1 MNFERK
7 CSVMGRKMKFGCLV
21 KKGVAEVRERDLPEV
36 GPYDV
41 LLHMKVCN
49 ICTTDYGQWLGLR
62 EHQGYPMAGGHEA
75 AGIVEQ
81 VGEKVT
87 DLKVGDMV
95 ATGYEGC
102 GHCPACRELPNIPH
116 SHNHSRSESSSDHLK
131 SHPDKKHNS

>member
-7 CSVMGRKMKFGCLV
+7 CSVMGRKNEVWVFG

-81 VGEKVT
+81 VGEKSN
-87 DLKVGDMV
+87 
-95 ATGYEGC
+95 
-102 GHCPACRELPNIPH
+102 R
-116 SHNHSRSESSSDHLK
+116 SQSRRYGS
-131 SHPDKKHNS
+131 NWI

>member
-81 VGEKVT
+81 V
-87 DLKVGDMV
+87 
-95 ATGYEGC
+95 
-102 GHCPACRELPNIPH
+102 
-116 SHNHSRSESSSDHLK
+116 
-131 SHPDKKHNS
+131 

>member
-75 AGIVEQ
+75 AGIS
-81 VGEKVT
+81 T
-87 DLKVGDMV
+87 
-95 ATGYEGC
+95 
-102 GHCPACRELPNIPH
+102 HCLLAVMNTNSASNLMFDRKFHTNSFLFENTCRKTAGALILMFY
-116 SHNHSRSESSSDHLK
+116 SILQLL
-131 SHPDKKHNS
+131 

>member
-95 ATGYEGC
+95 ATGYED
-102 GHCPACRELPNIPH
+102 ADIVLLVVKDI
-116 SHNHSRSESSSDHLK
+116 SISV
-131 SHPDKKHNS
+131 KKFAMIQKMDINGDSLVFQIIV

>member
-75 AGIVEQ
+75 AGKDADIVLLVVKDISISVKKFAMIQ
-81 VGEKVT
+81 KM
-87 DLKVGDMV
+87 DINGDSLV
-95 ATGYEGC
+95 FQ
-102 GHCPACRELPNIPH
+102 IIV
-116 SHNHSRSESSSDHLK
+116 
-131 SHPDKKHNS
+131 

>member
-62 EHQGYPMAGGHEA
+62 EHQGYLWQEDMKQQGSLNRL
-75 AGIVEQ
+75 
-81 VGEKVT
+81 EK
-87 DLKVGDMV
+87 K
-95 ATGYEGC
+95 
-102 GHCPACRELPNIPH
+102 
-116 SHNHSRSESSSDHLK
+116 
-131 SHPDKKHNS
+131 